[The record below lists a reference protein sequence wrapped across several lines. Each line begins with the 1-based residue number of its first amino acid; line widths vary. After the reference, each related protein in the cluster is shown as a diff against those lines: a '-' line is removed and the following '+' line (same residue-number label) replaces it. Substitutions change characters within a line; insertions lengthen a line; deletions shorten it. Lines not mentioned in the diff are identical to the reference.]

1 MLRKL
6 LLLIL
11 LTVTSISSY
20 AQFFGSG
27 PELNSLSQFKD
38 GKFKYQS
45 VKSIF
50 WSQIANEG
58 RRYVERSEKVWVP
71 AQLLLPANNGK
82 KVPAMVIMHGI
93 GGLYN
98 SSGQKRAY
106 WEYAEMLAENGVAA
120 ILVDSHGARGYGVTN
135 MLASSA
141 VSVYSFAA
149 DAFAAADLLRTH
161 SLIDP
166 NQIGIMGFSKGGM
179 TTLLA
184 TDQRFTNSLSAT
196 KSKFNLHIPIYP
208 GCGNF
213 PEKLQPS
220 MSPVHMLLG
229 EKDNYAGITGCFE
242 IEEKLKASNTP
253 VHVTIYKGAVHSWD
267 ESFRM
272 TRTDDL
278 SGEDCRWIL
287 KDGGG
292 VWGGDNK
299 PLNTGEEGQ
308 AYFKSC
314 TKKAEI
320 YIGRVEPANTEG
332 RKAVLNIVKSTFQ
345 N

>member
-1 MLRKL
+1 MLRSFV
-6 LLLIL
+6 LIIFL
-11 LTVTSISSY
+11 SILSINSH

-27 PELNSLSQFKD
+27 PELNSLNQFKD
-38 GKFKYQS
+38 GKFKFQS
-45 VKSIF
+45 VKSIY
-50 WSQIANEG
+50 WSQIVNEG
-58 RRYVERSEKVWVP
+58 RRYVDRSEKIWVP
-71 AQLLLPANNGK
+71 AHLFLPKNIDK

-120 ILVDSHGARGYGVTN
+120 ILVDSHGARGFGVTN
-135 MLASSA
+135 MLASTA

-161 SLIDP
+161 TLIDP
-166 NQIGIMGFSKGGM
+166 DQIGIMGFSKGGM

-184 TDQRFTNSLSAT
+184 TDQRFINGLSAT
-196 KSKFNLHIPIYP
+196 RSKFNLHIPIYP

-267 ESFRM
+267 ESLRM

-299 PLNTGEEGQ
+299 LINTTEEGQ
-308 AYFKSC
+308 TYFKGC
-314 TKKAEI
+314 TKKADI
-320 YIGRVEPANTEG
+320 FIGRVEPANTEG
-332 RKAVLNIVKSTFQ
+332 RKAVLDIIRATFP

>member
-1 MLRKL
+1 MLRSIL

-11 LTVTSISSY
+11 TITSINSY

-27 PELNSLSQFKD
+27 PELTTLSQFKD
-38 GKFKYQS
+38 GKFKFQS
-45 VKSIF
+45 VKSIY
-50 WSQIANEG
+50 WSQIVNDG
-58 RRYVERSEKVWVP
+58 RRYVDRTEKIWVP
-71 AQLLLPANNGK
+71 AHLFLPKAMEK

-98 SSGQKRAY
+98 NTGQKRAY
-106 WEYAEMLAENGVAA
+106 WEYAEMLAENGIAS

-135 MLASSA
+135 MLASTA

-161 SLIDP
+161 TSIDA

-208 GCGNF
+208 GCQNF
-213 PEKLQPS
+213 PEKLQPTLA
-220 MSPVHMLLG
+220 PVHMLLG
-229 EKDNYAGITGCFE
+229 ERDNYTGISGCFE
-242 IEEKLKASNTP
+242 IQEKLKNASTP
-253 VHVTIYKGAVHSWD
+253 VQVTVYKDAVHSWD
-267 ESFRM
+267 ESLRL
-272 TRTDDL
+272 TRTDDV
-278 SGEDCRWIL
+278 SSEDCRWIL

-299 PLNTGEEGQ
+299 AINTAEEGQ
-308 AYFKSC
+308 SYFKGC

-320 YIGRVEPANTEG
+320 SIGRVEPANTEG
-332 RKAVLNIVKSTFQ
+332 RKAVLAIIRSTFP